1 LHGSDAQWGLWNAL
15 FFGSFFPVYVG
26 YGFLCTRVKLGWLLW
41 IGFAMAVGQM
51 APLLFARTADEA
63 IIAAVPMGMIG
74 AIAQAALQ
82 DLTIRSCPPGLQG
95 TMMMLFISLYYIA
108 VRFGDLFGTW
118 LYDHHGGFITALWAT
133 IGVYALILPA
143 LLLVPRRLI
152 ATADGEA
159 LAL

>member
-1 LHGSDAQWGLWNAL
+1 MSPMLFVHTAWG
-15 FFGSFFPVYVG
+15 
-26 YGFLCTRVKLGWLLW
+26 
-41 IGFAMAVGQM
+41 AV
-51 APLLFARTADEA
+51 
-63 IIAAVPMGMIG
+63 IAAVPMGVIG
-74 AIAQAALQ
+74 GIAQASLQ

-95 TMMMLFISLYYIA
+95 TMMMLFVALYYIM

-159 LAL
+159 LAA